1 MTGTLGS
8 KERKRVIVAESKAAY
23 AEPGFLLYHR
33 GNAVYA
39 QPFNWKKGALT
50 GEETRVA
57 DEVGY
62 GAANGW
68 SDFAVSPGGV
78 LAYFQSTGSALA
90 VGLDIAQWQLAW
102 IDRAGK
108 CVDSPVRP
116 ESTAEWRFHRM
127 GSASPFTVM
136 MIAAATSS

>member
-1 MTGTLGS
+1 
-8 KERKRVIVAESKAAY
+8 VIVAESKAAY
-23 AEPGFLLYHR
+23 SEPGFLLYHR

-39 QPFNWKKGALT
+39 QPFDWKKGALT

-78 LAYFQSTGSALA
+78 LAYFQSTGATSAGA
-90 VGLDIAQWQLAW
+90 DSVTWQLAW
-102 IDRAGK
+102 IDRGGK
-108 CVDSPVRP
+108 VLDSPGPPGVYRGMEVSP
-116 ESTAEWRFHRM
+116 DGKRIAVHRHDDS
-127 GSASPFTVM
+127 GGDVM
-136 MIAAATSS
+136 